1 MPFMGGRETAQLLR
15 QNNITNVPILIISA
29 NAGEREVNPQEAV
42 LSEDFML
49 KPIDLNLLLS
59 KIGDKLGLSWI
70 DDAKEL
76 PPLAQQPTDS
86 LVLTPISPIL
96 AAQPESEMRELNN
109 KTINHAQNLPQA
121 LQHLDELIGQ
131 GYIRGIQQ
139 ALKQYLYDFPEQA
152 ELWEQISQLIR
163 KFDLKQAQRLIQ
175 DKQ

>member
-1 MPFMGGRETAQLLR
+1 
-15 QNNITNVPILIISA
+15 
-29 NAGEREVNPQEAV
+29 
-42 LSEDFML
+42 ML

-109 KTINHAQNLPQA
+109 KAINHAQSLPQA

-139 ALKQYLYDFPEQA
+139 ALTQYLYDFPEQA

-175 DKQ
+175 DKR